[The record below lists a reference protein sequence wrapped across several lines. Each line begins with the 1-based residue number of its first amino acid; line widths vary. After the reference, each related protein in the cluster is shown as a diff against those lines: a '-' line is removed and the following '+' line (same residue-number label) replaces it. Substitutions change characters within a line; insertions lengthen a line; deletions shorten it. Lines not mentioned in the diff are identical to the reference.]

1 MANTLPPI
9 DPSLRFGAVHLAVAD
24 LGRSVDFYTRA
35 LGLRSIFSSEERT
48 VLGAAA
54 EGPLLELA
62 ALPAPTLP
70 PVRCTGL
77 FHIAILHPDRP
88 ALADTMVR
96 LGQAEWRLSG
106 ASDHGVSEALYLED
120 PDGLGLELYVDRPTA
135 EWPRPPGGSGVLMHT
150 APLDLRALLAAAHG
164 GGEAKIDPAT
174 TIGHIHL
181 KVSNLKRSLAFYR
194 DALGLQ
200 EQARLPGA
208 AFLSAAG
215 YHHHIGLNTWQSE
228 GAPPPPTSAPGLRLI
243 ELQLANAGALS
254 AVDERLRHAGVAELN
269 RGEDGV
275 TVRDPDGQELS
286 IVHPLGVSRQ
296 LV

>member
-1 MANTLPPI
+1 M
-9 DPSLRFGAVHLAVAD
+9 
-24 LGRSVDFYTRA
+24 
-35 LGLRSIFSSEERT
+35 
-48 VLGAAA
+48 
-54 EGPLLELA
+54 
-62 ALPAPTLP
+62 
-70 PVRCTGL
+70 
-77 FHIAILHPDRP
+77 
-88 ALADTMVR
+88 R

-150 APLDLRALLAAAHG
+150 APLDLRALLAEAHG

-181 KVSNLKRSLAFYR
+181 KVSNLERSLAFYR

-228 GAPPPPTSAPGLRLI
+228 GAPPPPASAPGLRLS
-243 ELQLANAGALS
+243 ELQLASAGALS
-254 AVDERLRHAGVAELN
+254 AVNERLRHAGVAELN